1 MLYIELVDK
10 VHYVS
15 FSRGNAQNQGV
26 APWFQFLK
34 NHKNMYT
41 CLYTIQT
48 VQKTSSFYYLQID
61 INMSVAIANI
71 WKLLC
76 SVNIASLDQGAAP

>member
-1 MLYIELVDK
+1 
-10 VHYVS
+10 
-15 FSRGNAQNQGV
+15 
-26 APWFQFLK
+26 
-34 NHKNMYT
+34 MYS

-76 SVNIASLDQGAAP
+76 SVTIASPDQGAAP